1 LLFAIL
7 VAATPIQATQ
17 IKTVIADTTTS
28 TSESSSNSIPVY
40 AFDGAYV
47 TYTLND
53 YIDRKVTFTISDV
66 NVASQTFKVSWSFIG
81 SWDFKGPGSSEV
93 ISFANISPFPNNM
106 SKSPFSATNFG
117 DLQML
122 NKDEIPADM
131 PAGVVVKSNQ
141 STYALGGYYFNT
153 DMLQMPTDANGF
165 SVFVD
170 SRSGLTVVADFGAN
184 GAEWGI
190 AYSQLSLVSTN
201 VPMTVDVRP
210 SSSSSLS
217 SPESLNQVTAATVAG
232 TIAAVVVGI
241 GLLVYFKKRK
251 H

>member
-1 LLFAIL
+1 
-7 VAATPIQATQ
+7 
-17 IKTVIADTTTS
+17 
-28 TSESSSNSIPVY
+28 
-40 AFDGAYV
+40 
-47 TYTLND
+47 
-53 YIDRKVTFTISDV
+53 
-66 NVASQTFKVSWSFIG
+66 
-81 SWDFKGPGSSEV
+81 
-93 ISFANISPFPNNM
+93 
-106 SKSPFSATNFG
+106 
-117 DLQML
+117 
-122 NKDEIPADM
+122 
-131 PAGVVVKSNQ
+131 
-141 STYALGGYYFNT
+141 
-153 DMLQMPTDANGF
+153 MLQMPTDANGSNGF